1 MNRTL
6 YNHTNKINFLTMMSS
21 KFSLKDTRF
30 HVEYRLYSGMH
41 RMQMYLLYER
51 NAVLVL
57 ICEMFPKPS
66 ILLCCR
72 IK

>member
-1 MNRTL
+1 
-6 YNHTNKINFLTMMSS
+6 MSS

-30 HVEYRLYSGMH
+30 RAENRLYAGMH
-41 RMQMYLLYER
+41 RMQLYLLYSR

-66 ILLCCR
+66 ILLCCSS
-72 IK
+72 K